1 MATAWFSLE
10 ISRSLTGATASA
22 AADVA
27 FDVTMS
33 AGAAETVTTGGG
45 ADTVTTA
52 RITDNANT
60 GAGNDAVTIGTDHTT
75 GVVNGGA
82 GTDTLAFT
90 DRDISGSTTITA
102 FEAITRRLAPML
114 RFPRANR
121 NV

>member
-1 MATAWFSLE
+1 MATAWFRLE

-45 ADTVTTA
+45 ADTVAA
-52 RITDNANT
+52 RVTDNANT
-60 GAGNDAVTIGTDHTT
+60 GAGNDTVTIGTDHTT

-82 GTDTLAFT
+82 GTDTLAFAA

-102 FEAITRRLAPML
+102 LKQL
-114 RFPRANR
+114 L
-121 NV
+121 

>member
-1 MATAWFSLE
+1 MDVDGNGLVQSGDFAVT
-10 ISRSLTGATASA
+10 LTGATASA

-60 GAGNDAVTIGTDHTT
+60 GAGNDTVTIGTGPHHRAWLM
-75 GVVNGGA
+75 VV
-82 GTDTLAFT
+82 GTDTLAFAA

-102 FEAITRRLAPML
+102 LKQL
-114 RFPRANR
+114 L
-121 NV
+121 